1 MGYKIRWSDQSIKN
15 LEEIL
20 DDIKSKWTEKEVN
33 NFKSK
38 LSHQLDLIVQNPFM
52 FPDSKIKP
60 GLRKAVLSKQTTIFY
75 QIINKVIYL
84 TYIHINL
91 KDINNIK

>member
-1 MGYKIRWSDQSIKN
+1 MDYKLRWSDESVKN

-20 DDIKSKWTEKEVN
+20 NNINSKWTEKEVN

-38 LSHQLDLIVQNPFM
+38 LSHQLDLIIQNPYM
-52 FPDSKIKP
+52 FPASTIKP
-60 GLRKAVLSKQTTIFY
+60 ELRKAVLSKQTTIFY
-75 QIINKVIYL
+75 QIIDEFVYL
-84 TYIHINL
+84 AYLHINK

>member
-1 MGYKIRWSDQSIKN
+1 MDYKLRWSDESVKN
-15 LEEIL
+15 LEDIL
-20 DDIKSKWTEKEVN
+20 EDIKFKQTDKEVD

-52 FPDSKIKP
+52 FPVSTIKN

-75 QIINKVIYL
+75 QVIDDIVYL
-84 TYIHINL
+84 TFLHIS
-91 KDINNIK
+91 KQDINNII

>member
-1 MGYKIRWSDQSIKN
+1 MDYKLRWSDEAVRN

-20 DDIKSKWTEKEVN
+20 DNIKFKWTDKEVD

-38 LSHQLDLIVQNPFM
+38 LSHQLDLIIQNPFM
-52 FPDSKIKP
+52 FPESTFKV

-75 QIINKVIYL
+75 QLIGHVIYL
-84 TYIHINL
+84 SYIHINKKHLDIL
-91 KDINNIK
+91 K